1 MRSATASTSACSQAP
16 ISPACGLGRDELH
29 DREFAVAIGR
39 GIGCSLY
46 LSVQAP
52 TFPVPDWG
60 AISLLGTARL
70 QCRQL
75 SLAEDKLARMPQ
87 VTIDGVT
94 IEADR
99 LMLLPA
105 EVALVLRVDEKEV
118 RNMIR
123 RGELEDVSSDGRR
136 RLDPNEVI
144 DVVEKRVAKGELS
157 PHVFVELAALIAGR
171 L

>member
-1 MRSATASTSACSQAP
+1 LLPLPVVASGYVPCAK
-16 ISPACGLGRDELH
+16 LGSD
-29 DREFAVAIGR
+29 
-39 GIGCSLY
+39 
-46 LSVQAP
+46 P
-52 TFPVPDWG
+52 
-60 AISLLGTARL
+60 LLGFGSI
-70 QCRQL
+70 QCRRL
-75 SLAEDKLARMPQ
+75 SLADDKLARMPQ

-94 IEADR
+94 IDADR

-105 EVALVLRVDEKEV
+105 EVALVLRVDENEV

-123 RGELEDVSSDGRR
+123 RGELQDVSSDGRR

>member
-1 MRSATASTSACSQAP
+1 MGRAPPQPQISRRFVATTASKRHT
-16 ISPACGLGRDELH
+16 GLKRRGVADQEATEL
-29 DREFAVAIGR
+29 
-39 GIGCSLY
+39 
-46 LSVQAP
+46 
-52 TFPVPDWG
+52 T
-60 AISLLGTARL
+60 
-70 QCRQL
+70 
-75 SLAEDKLARMPQ
+75 MPQ
-87 VTIDGVT
+87 VVIDGVT

-105 EVALVLRVDEKEV
+105 EVALVLRVDEKDV

-123 RGELEDVSSDGRR
+123 RGELRDVSSDGRR

>member
-1 MRSATASTSACSQAP
+1 
-16 ISPACGLGRDELH
+16 LGYGS
-29 DREFAVAIGR
+29 IQ
-39 GIGCSLY
+39 S
-46 LSVQAP
+46 
-52 TFPVPDWG
+52 
-60 AISLLGTARL
+60 
-70 QCRQL
+70 RQL
-75 SLAEDKLARMPQ
+75 SLADNKLACMPQ

-105 EVALVLRVDEKEV
+105 EVALVLRVDENEV

-123 RGELEDVSSDGRR
+123 RGEFQDVSSDGRR